1 MAPRSFTRSEGL
13 RLSLLALAAS
23 ASIVGGVFVSAT
35 PAFGEDALPDASAA
49 CLVARGPE
57 SMASLSSIVHA
68 GESVHVE
75 GSGWGPGTEQ
85 IRGFVIITLDDGE
98 TKRPDGMELPS
109 WVPGAVRRDRT
120 AWAVADVASDGTV
133 STDIP
138 LPSSWEVGPAHMVY
152 IGDAVTGTYVEAKV
166 RVVDAAV
173 DIRVCTLNADDPEPS
188 DPDYTVVTPG
198 TPREETPSAPAGNDP
213 DEAASMVAQ
222 PATPADEPK
231 VTTSEVRGEQA
242 SDAQGS
248 TSSSTDASA
257 PSASASAGS
266 SHPGSAL
273 SRGYVNGGSSQPGA
287 STPDPSSSTEQQ
299 SVSASEIGPKSR
311 SEQQAMEQAAREQEG
326 RLNGW
331 ILAGG
336 GALALLG
343 AVATV
348 SIVRKSHGSF
358 H

>member
-1 MAPRSFTRSEGL
+1 MT
-13 RLSLLALAAS
+13 
-23 ASIVGGVFVSAT
+23 
-35 PAFGEDALPDASAA
+35 
-49 CLVARGPE
+49 
-57 SMASLSSIVHA
+57 
-68 GESVHVE
+68 
-75 GSGWGPGTEQ
+75 
-85 IRGFVIITLDDGE
+85 
-98 TKRPDGMELPS
+98 
-109 WVPGAVRRDRT
+109 
-120 AWAVADVASDGTV
+120 SDGTF

-138 LPSSWEVGPAHMVY
+138 LPSSWEVGSAHTVY
-152 IGDAVTGTYVEAKV
+152 IGDAFTGTYVEAKV
-166 RVVDAAV
+166 RVVDTAV
-173 DIRVCTLNADDPEPS
+173 DVRVCTMKADDPEPS

-198 TPREETPSAPAGNDP
+198 MPREETPSAPAGNDP

-257 PSASASAGS
+257 PSDSAR
-266 SHPGSAL
+266 PGSPRPGNSS
-273 SRGYVNGGSSQPGA
+273 SRGDTNGGSSQPGA
-287 STPDPSSSTEQQ
+287 STPDPSSSSEQQ
-299 SVSASEIGPKSR
+299 SVSASEIGPRSR
-311 SEQQAMEQAAREQEG
+311 SERQGTEQAAREQEG

>member
-1 MAPRSFTRSEGL
+1 M
-13 RLSLLALAAS
+13 
-23 ASIVGGVFVSAT
+23 
-35 PAFGEDALPDASAA
+35 
-49 CLVARGPE
+49 
-57 SMASLSSIVHA
+57 
-68 GESVHVE
+68 
-75 GSGWGPGTEQ
+75 
-85 IRGFVIITLDDGE
+85 RGFVIITLDDGE

-120 AWAVADVASDGTV
+120 AWAVADVTSDGTF

-138 LPSSWEVGPAHMVY
+138 LPSSWEVGSAHTVY
-152 IGDAVTGTYVEAKV
+152 IGDAFTGTYVEAKV
-166 RVVDAAV
+166 RVVDTAV
-173 DIRVCTLNADDPEPS
+173 DVRVCTMKADDPEPS

-198 TPREETPSAPAGNDP
+198 MPREETPSAPAGNDP

-257 PSASASAGS
+257 PSDSAR
-266 SHPGSAL
+266 PGSPRPGN
-273 SRGYVNGGSSQPGA
+273 SSSSGGVRTGGSSQPGA
-287 STPDPSSSTEQQ
+287 STPDPSSSSEQQ
-299 SVSASEIGPKSR
+299 SVSASEIGPRSR
-311 SEQQAMEQAAREQEG
+311 SERQGTEQAAREQEG

>member
-1 MAPRSFTRSEGL
+1 M
-13 RLSLLALAAS
+13 
-23 ASIVGGVFVSAT
+23 
-35 PAFGEDALPDASAA
+35 
-49 CLVARGPE
+49 
-57 SMASLSSIVHA
+57 
-68 GESVHVE
+68 
-75 GSGWGPGTEQ
+75 
-85 IRGFVIITLDDGE
+85 
-98 TKRPDGMELPS
+98 K
-109 WVPGAVRRDRT
+109 
-120 AWAVADVASDGTV
+120 
-133 STDIP
+133 
-138 LPSSWEVGPAHMVY
+138 
-152 IGDAVTGTYVEAKV
+152 
-166 RVVDAAV
+166 
-173 DIRVCTLNADDPEPS
+173 ADDPEPS

-257 PSASASAGS
+257 PSDSAR
-266 SHPGSAL
+266 PGSPRPGNSS
-273 SRGYVNGGSSQPGA
+273 SRGDTNGGSSQPGA

-299 SVSASEIGPKSR
+299 SVSASEIGPRSR
-311 SEQQAMEQAAREQEG
+311 SEQQATEQAAREQES

-348 SIVRKSHGSF
+348 SIVRKSHGAF

>member
-1 MAPRSFTRSEGL
+1 
-13 RLSLLALAAS
+13 
-23 ASIVGGVFVSAT
+23 
-35 PAFGEDALPDASAA
+35 
-49 CLVARGPE
+49 
-57 SMASLSSIVHA
+57 
-68 GESVHVE
+68 
-75 GSGWGPGTEQ
+75 
-85 IRGFVIITLDDGE
+85 
-98 TKRPDGMELPS
+98 MELPS

-120 AWAVADVASDGTV
+120 AWAVADVASYGTF

-138 LPSSWEVGPAHMVY
+138 LPLSWEVGSAHTVY
-152 IGDAVTGTYVEAKV
+152 IGDAITGTYVEAKV
-166 RVVDAAV
+166 RVVDTAV
-173 DIRVCTLNADDPEPS
+173 DVRVCTMKADDPEPS

-198 TPREETPSAPAGNDP
+198 MPGEETPSAPAGNDP

-257 PSASASAGS
+257 PSDSAR
-266 SHPGSAL
+266 PGSPRPGNSS
-273 SRGYVNGGSSQPGA
+273 SRGDTNGGSSQPGA
-287 STPDPSSSTEQQ
+287 STPDPSSSSEQQ
-299 SVSASEIGPKSR
+299 SVSASEIGPRSR
-311 SEQQAMEQAAREQEG
+311 SERQATEQAAREQEG